1 MQKITIVGAGK
12 IGSAVAF
19 SLLHLKNNIREIVLI
34 DVIKNL
40 AEGESLDLQHTA
52 SAMKKNVKIIGTED
66 YSFAKNSDIVVITAG
81 KARTPDVKDRL
92 DLLNINKKIIDE
104 ILRNVLHHKPK
115 IIILVTNPVDVLTY
129 YIYKKSNMPR
139 NRIIGFGNYL
149 DTARLNSLN
158 LSGIVI
164 GEHGENQ
171 IFLTKE
177 INDSQ
182 KQELK
187 NVSKKIIELKG
198 YTQYGPAYCIAKTI
212 NAILN
217 NTKEIIPCSC
227 VLEGEYGLRDIAL
240 GVPAVLTSEGVKIKE
255 LKLEKEHIEELKKTA
270 DKLQKFKNL

>member
-1 MQKITIVGAGK
+1 MQFQKK
-12 IGSAVAF
+12 LSF
-19 SLLHLKNNIREIVLI
+19 SLLSVLI
-34 DVIKNL
+34 
-40 AEGESLDLQHTA
+40 
-52 SAMKKNVKIIGTED
+52 
-66 YSFAKNSDIVVITAG
+66 
-81 KARTPDVKDRL
+81 
-92 DLLNINKKIIDE
+92 LL
-104 ILRNVLHHKPK
+104 
-115 IIILVTNPVDVLTY
+115 LVFTF
-129 YIYKKSNMPR
+129 SSC
-139 NRIIGFGNYL
+139 GN
-149 DTARLNSLN
+149 NSLY
-158 LSGIVI
+158 
-164 GEHGENQ
+164 ENHKEFSTGFWQ
-171 IFLTKE
+171 QDKPQSFEVE